1 MRKSPHLAQ
10 AGGVSPGAV
19 VAGRA
24 ALIIPVA
31 ARPLCNYELNP
42 SFAQVKRRGPRFG
55 PSVYGS
61 WRNLVRVQGWEQGT
75 DISWGATARK
85 PARAVATRWTECGD
99 LPQLSKKSQAKTVRQ
114 TRPLQVF
121 CDACSWRHK
130 KSCLVGGRAP

>member
-61 WRNLVRVQGWEQGT
+61 WRNLGVGEVG
-75 DISWGATARK
+75 
-85 PARAVATRWTECGD
+85 
-99 LPQLSKKSQAKTVRQ
+99 SK
-114 TRPLQVF
+114 
-121 CDACSWRHK
+121 
-130 KSCLVGGRAP
+130 GRTPG